1 MESRVWPRVPA
12 TWRPLGPAGQ
22 AAHHSAAASKRWR
35 RPQSGLMGQEAAPT
49 HTLLPRALQRP
60 PHCSGSLQDALVST
74 RQRRKLRL
82 GTAGTR
88 VSTLSRL
95 MPTLPTLGTHPR
107 GDPDPG
113 LEEKA
118 GVGPISATA
127 APGRMRRGAGGST
140 ELRGLLTRGS
150 HRSVKSFCTSLRPLA
165 LSSREP
171 AISATLL
178 GALRKCRPRAPP
190 LGAPARTLTLRSSL
204 FGGED
209 AHSSLQQRELCT
221 VPGSEGERP
230 VRCGPHILDLLTSA
244 SPPGPPAKASA

>member
-150 HRSVKSFCTSLRPLA
+150 HRSVKSFCTSLRWEI
-165 LSSREP
+165 LSSCPGRPEP
-171 AISATLL
+171 QARGSLL
-178 GALRKCRPRAPP
+178 NTVNFH
-190 LGAPARTLTLRSSL
+190 LGLRS
-204 FGGED
+204 
-209 AHSSLQQRELCT
+209 
-221 VPGSEGERP
+221 P
-230 VRCGPHILDLLTSA
+230 VRGGLGVC
-244 SPPGPPAKASA
+244 